1 MVNKLHTHS
10 YSLQTSVIRTRLSL
24 CVFMGTSTQPNFT
37 HVGKRPKRWARVFDI
52 FTGVFKR
59 HFACTLPSFF
69 LCLSLFTIRLKLIQ
83 SLIFTHFQSIKCEKI
98 LLYCYLN
105 TQNCF
110 AACADYQLSPNI
122 KQIYCCAAV
131 IVATVLA
138 FTFCPIWAT
147 FFSVHLCVCVFLF
160 LIYSFGLVSTQQIWT
175 AR

>member
-1 MVNKLHTHS
+1 MVNKFHTHS
-10 YSLQTSVIRTRLSL
+10 YSLQTSAIRTRLSL
-24 CVFMGTSTQPNFT
+24 FVYLWAQALNQILHMLANDQSDG
-37 HVGKRPKRWARVFDI
+37 HVYLIFSPVYLSDTLRVLFP
-52 FTGVFKR
+52 FS
-59 HFACTLPSFF
+59 LF
-69 LCLSLFTIRLKLIQ
+69 LSLVSLSLFTIRLKLIQ

-147 FFSVHLCVCVFLF
+147 FFFSVHLCVCAFF
-160 LIYSFGLVSTQQIWT
+160 CF
-175 AR
+175 